1 MTIRFVLL
9 TLAAV
14 AFVLPFQPLT
24 LFERGLMNRPALLSS
39 AEGNLASLGH
49 AITWINSPPLTQADL
64 RGKVVLV
71 NFLTYSCI
79 NWQRQLPYVRAWAEK
94 YKDRG
99 LVVVGVHTPE
109 FAFEKDID
117 NIRRA
122 IGELPAPYPIAVDS
136 DYVIW
141 NAFANRYWPALYFV
155 DAKGTLRH
163 TQFGEGEYA
172 QSERM
177 IQKLLS
183 EAGAKDV
190 GRDVVALPAAPGA
203 QAEADWANLQSPETY
218 VGYDRAD
225 NFASGGAVLDAP
237 KAYAAP
243 ARLERNAWALSG
255 DWTIKPQYAAL
266 NAANG
271 RVVFRFHARDL
282 HLVMGPAMR
291 NKPVRFRVRLDG
303 QSPGAAHGA
312 DVDADGNGIL
322 REQDLYQLIRQPKPI
337 ADKTFEIEFLDPG
350 AQVFVF
356 TFG

>member
-1 MTIRFVLL
+1 MKAKYLL
-9 TLAAV
+9 LALAAA

-24 LFERGLMNRPALLSS
+24 VFERELMISPALLSS
-39 AEGNLASLGH
+39 AEGNLASLEH
-49 AITWINSPPLTQADL
+49 ATTWINSPPLTPAGL

-94 YKDRG
+94 YEDQG

-109 FAFEKDID
+109 FAFEKDVD

-122 IGELPAPYPIAVDS
+122 IAALPAPYPIVVDS

-141 NAFANRYWPALYFV
+141 NAFANRYWPALYFI
-155 DAKGTLRH
+155 DAKGKLRH

-172 QSERM
+172 QSEQM
-177 IQKLLS
+177 IQQLLS
-183 EAGAKDV
+183 EAGTKDV
-190 GRDVVALPAAPGA
+190 GRDVVALADAPGA
-203 QAEADWANLQSPETY
+203 QAQADWTNLQSPETY

-225 NFASGGAVLDAP
+225 NFASGGAVQNAS
-237 KAYAAP
+237 KSYAVP
-243 ARLERNAWALSG
+243 TDLQRNEWALGG
-255 DWTIKPQYAAL
+255 DWTIKPQFAAL
-266 NAANG
+266 NGATG

-282 HLVMGPAMR
+282 HVVMGPAAR
-291 NKPVRFRVRLDG
+291 GKPVRFRVRLDG
-303 QSPGAAHGA
+303 KAPGAAHGSA
-312 DVDADGNGIL
+312 IDAEGNGVL
-322 REQDLYQLIRQPKPI
+322 NEQDLYQLIRQPKPI
-337 ADKTFEIEFLDPG
+337 ADKTFEIEFLDSG